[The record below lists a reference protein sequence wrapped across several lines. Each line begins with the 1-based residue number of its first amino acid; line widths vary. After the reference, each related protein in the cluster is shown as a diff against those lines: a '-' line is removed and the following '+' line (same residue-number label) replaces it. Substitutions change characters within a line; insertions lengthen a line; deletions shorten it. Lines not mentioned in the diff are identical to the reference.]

1 MSSVLN
7 NAQKE
12 ARAMDESTHDRLT
25 PDGEVQ
31 NFTVSKLQK
40 FMPKGSSVKV
50 TEAMVDELNAIG
62 DGVDT
67 GLFEEQLLSHTSL
80 LGRGLDMTALA
91 RAVKYV
97 ILVNIMKLTS
107 EQAYMVVFPTKAQE
121 VIDRGQNCSSFAAM
135 YAQTKAVMG
144 IQKKSILSAKF
155 SMVPTYFRS
164 LEVISNQMEGIT
176 AGGAKTSATVQ
187 LNAAIALEA
196 ALRPE
201 EDTTI
206 NLNVNSRTDTKSL
219 QQTVL
224 EQISASIASTRAKL
238 DSGVPLA
245 EATRLGISL
254 NDEDIVE
261 AEIVHE

>member
-1 MSSVLN
+1 MSVTSEAN
-7 NAQKE
+7 KE
-12 ARAMDESTHDRLT
+12 ARAMDSATRDRLT

-31 NFTVSKLQK
+31 HFTVSKLQQ

-50 TEAMVDELNAIG
+50 TEVMVDELNAIG

-80 LGRGLDMTALA
+80 LGRGLGMADLA
-91 RAVKYV
+91 RAIKYV
-97 ILVNIMKLTS
+97 ILVNIMKQTS
-107 EQAYMVVFPTKAQE
+107 ENAYMIVFPQKAQE
-121 VIDRGQNCSSFAAM
+121 VMDRGQNCSSFAAM

-164 LEVISNQMEGIT
+164 LEVMSSLMEGNSPH
-176 AGGAKTSATVQ
+176 GATVSSTVQ

-196 ALRPE
+196 ALRQE

-206 NLNVNSRTDTKSL
+206 NLSMGMND
-219 QQTVL
+219 
-224 EQISASIASTRAKL
+224 EAKRIT
-238 DSGVPLA
+238 SGLA
-245 EATRLGISL
+245 EQLEKMNKLQMTRIAAGESIETVQVLGISTDKIL
-254 NDEDIVE
+254 E
-261 AEIVHE
+261 AYIEE